1 MKRLLR
7 HGAAQ
12 TLLAVIVAAYLR
24 LLFLTMRWRLEGVDE
39 AAPLLDGPDG
49 MIVLFWHGR
58 IVTAIACRSLLK
70 TKPRF
75 ALVSLSRDGAFI
87 AKAAEWVGVPTIR
100 GSMANAAK
108 ATSKGGA
115 QALRA
120 MVQAV
125 REGAIA
131 IVTPDGPRGPH
142 QRMSEGA
149 VQLARLSGAPVMLC
163 GFAAA
168 PALAAQSWDAAR
180 FPLPFSRGVVVADGP
195 WRAPTETDGDGLE
208 AVRADWE
215 ARLRAAQA
223 RAEQLADSRAVPPA
237 AD

>member
-7 HGAAQ
+7 HGAVQ
-12 TLLAVIVAAYLR
+12 TLLALIVAAYLR
-24 LLFLTMRWRLEGVDE
+24 VLFLTMRWRLEGVE
-39 AAPLLDGPDG
+39 NAAALVDGPEG

-58 IVTAIACRSLLK
+58 IVTAMACRRLLK
-70 TKPRF
+70 RKPRY

-115 QALRA
+115 EALWALVQALRD
-120 MVQAV
+120 
-125 REGAIA
+125 GAAA
-131 IVTPDGPRGPH
+131 IVTPDGPRGPN

-149 VQLARLSGAPVMLC
+149 VQLAKLSGAPVMLC
-163 GFAAA
+163 GFAAT
-168 PALAAQSWDAAR
+168 PALAAKSWDAAR

-195 WRAPTETDGDGLE
+195 WRVVADVEGQALE
-208 AVRADWE
+208 DVRQDWE
-215 ARLRAAQA
+215 ARMRAVQAQA
-223 RAEQLADSRAVPPA
+223 DGLALARAD
-237 AD
+237 